1 MTTLDRIQRR
11 TNGFQELVDALRWT
25 GCEHLADLL
34 VPGGEGRW
42 RMRNIIY
49 IYIHINI
56 GNRKKNYTFIPT
68 TLFRDR
74 SLFRMSDH
82 ETGLSGWKCTFFFP
96 ISNIYI
102 TLYFNVWSTLV
113 RKNRNTD
120 FLYIHIALIWTTE
133 LCLFFKILY
142 GDYIVI
148 SYSEK

>member
-42 RMRNIIY
+42 RMRNKPVSWSLILKSERSR
-49 IYIHINI
+49 
-56 GNRKKNYTFIPT
+56 NRVVGMKVY
-68 TLFRDR
+68 
-74 SLFRMSDH
+74 
-82 ETGLSGWKCTFFFP
+82 FFFP

-133 LCLFFKILY
+133 WCLFFKILY
-142 GDYIVI
+142 GDHIVI
-148 SYSEK
+148 SYSAK